1 MRRPCVE
8 WVAAVAIALLVGGT
22 ASNAHE
28 HTPKD
33 PGHKLLQLMSSGDR
47 VTYEGTQAIEMRLPK
62 RRAASTARVAQ
73 YRCATRTEILS
84 PPHLQGMVILD
95 RDGRRLVR
103 RRGSDRWH
111 AGVGSTPLKP
121 RRILR
126 NHTVTTQGQ
135 AVIAGRPAT
144 IGEIRSRASGR
155 LVRRIWMDREKG
167 VVLRA
172 EHYNWAGKLVFST
185 EFQQI
190 DYNARL
196 NEDDFEVED
205 QAVSGPKVTPIPV
218 PEEELRKPGYM
229 AAGFQLVG
237 RPSGVRTMRGVA
249 VHLRYSDGLN
259 AISVF
264 VRKLQP
270 NEDPKKPAPMP
281 GMGGPFSAVVHHVK
295 GDYRVTIIG
304 DASPAE
310 LHRIAES
317 IE

>member
-1 MRRPCVE
+1 M
-8 WVAAVAIALLVGGT
+8 A
-22 ASNAHE
+22 
-28 HTPKD
+28 
-33 PGHKLLQLMSSGDR
+33 SGDS
-47 VTYEGTQAIEMRLPK
+47 VTYEGTQATEMQLPG
-62 RRAASTARVAQ
+62 RRAASTARVAHL
-73 YRCATRTEILS
+73 RCATRTEILS
-84 PPHLQGMVILD
+84 PAHLQGMVILD
-95 RDGRRLVR
+95 REGSRLVR
-103 RRGSDRWH
+103 RPGSDRWH

-121 RRILR
+121 HRILR

-144 IGEIRSRASGR
+144 IGEIRSRASGK
-155 LVRRIWMDREKG
+155 LVRRIWVDREKG

-190 DYNARL
+190 DYNGRL
-196 NEDDFEVED
+196 DKDDFEVED
-205 QAVSGPKVTPIPV
+205 QAVSGPKITPIPV
-218 PEEELRKPGYM
+218 SEEELRKPGYM
-229 AAGFQLVG
+229 PAGFRLVG
-237 RPSGVRTMRGVA
+237 QPSGVRTMRGVA

-264 VRKLQP
+264 IRKLEP
-270 NEDPKKPAPMP
+270 KEDLKKSPPMP

-304 DASPAE
+304 DVSPAE
-310 LHRIAES
+310 LHRIADS